1 MTLVYC
7 TNDYDVYV
15 SSDSPFSSD
24 QLAKQIVSFEKVKLT
39 NNELDKAGQI
49 VLNSMHKF
57 QPRLH
62 LVVAEPGLGPV
73 TTSQELAR
81 HKHKVGRSTAS
92 PPPPH
97 LHNIVNHIIMS
108 YRC

>member
-1 MTLVYC
+1 MTDGYLRCLCVG
-7 TNDYDVYV
+7 TL
-15 SSDSPFSSD
+15 DSPFSSD

-62 LVVAEPGLGPV
+62 LVVAEPGLSPV
-73 TTSQELAR
+73 TTSQELSR
-81 HKHKVGRSTAS
+81 HKHKVARSTAS
-92 PPPPH
+92 TAS
-97 LHNIVNHIIMS
+97 IAAG
-108 YRC
+108 